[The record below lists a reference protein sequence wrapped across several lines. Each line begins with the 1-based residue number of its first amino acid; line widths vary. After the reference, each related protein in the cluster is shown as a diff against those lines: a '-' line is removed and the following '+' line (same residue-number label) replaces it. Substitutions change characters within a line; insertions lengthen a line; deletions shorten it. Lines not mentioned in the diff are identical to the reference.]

1 MNNIDEIVSKQTNNK
16 TFDKNAWKEKKAKER
31 NEAYEL
37 IEQTSKEIVQD
48 SNKFKSYI
56 DIQSRF
62 DKYSVCNALLIV
74 AQKPN
79 ATIIKDFENWK
90 KEIGDSFRINNKE
103 KGIIIL
109 EPGEPYIK
117 EDGTQAQSFNT
128 KSVFDISQTNVKEN
142 NKVNNYDETILLRAL
157 LKDSPVDMK
166 VVDSLDNG
174 KLADWNKTDNTIYIC
189 RDSDTTSLFNAIS
202 KELAKTYFN
211 EGNSIELNEF
221 KANCVSYMIGKKY
234 GINVDSI
241 NIGDVPSVLK
251 EKDSRNIRNEL
262 SSIRDTIEEMNNRM
276 SLYFESISKTQKN
289 KDMER

>member
-1 MNNIDEIVSKQTNNK
+1 MSNIDEIVSRQSNTRQ
-16 TFDKNAWKEKKAKER
+16 FDKNAWKEKKAQQR

-37 IEQTSKEIVQD
+37 IDKTSTDIVQD

-62 DKYSVCNALLIV
+62 DKYSVGNALLIF

-90 KEIGDSFRINNKE
+90 KEIGDNFKINSKE

-109 EPGEPYIK
+109 EPGEIYTK
-117 EDGTQAQSFNT
+117 ADGSQAQSFNT
-128 KSVFDISQTNVKEN
+128 KSVFDITQTNVKDTP
-142 NKVNNYDETILLRAL
+142 KTNNYDETILLKAL
-157 LKDSPVDMK
+157 LKDSPVAMK

-174 KLADWNKTDNTIYIC
+174 KIADWNKADDTLYIS
-189 RDSDTTSLFNAIS
+189 RDTDTTLLFNSIS
-202 KELAKTYFN
+202 KELAKTYLG
-211 EGNSIELNEF
+211 ESNSIELNDF

-234 GINVDSI
+234 GIDVSSI
-241 NIGDVPSVLK
+241 NIGEVPNSLK
-251 EKDSRNIRNEL
+251 NQESKSIRNEL
-262 SSIRDTIEEMNNRM
+262 SFMRDTMEEMNNRM
-276 SLYFESISKTQKN
+276 SLYFESISKAQKN